1 MANLPAAKK
10 SIRVTKRRTAHNEKI
25 RDRLEA
31 LTKKTLKLVELGESK
46 LAKQHFQDAQKAI
59 DKAAKD
65 HIIHPNKAS
74 RMKSRLA
81 QKVNNLDNNVKTAP
95 KNS

>member
-10 SIRVTKRRTAHNEKI
+10 SIRVTKRRTARNEKLRNRI
-25 RDRLEA
+25 ES
-31 LTKKTLKLVELGESK
+31 LTRKTLKLIETGEAK
-46 LAKQHFQDAQKAI
+46 LADQQFQSAQKAI
-59 DKAAKD
+59 DKAAKNRV
-65 HIIHPNKAS
+65 IHPNKAS

-81 QKVNNLDNNVKTAP
+81 KKLNNLNNNVETAP